1 MRMLMKPL
9 LAAAAVLS
17 IAAPAASAL
26 AHPMMDSP
34 GYHRVEGDRAVYR
47 GDRPVRFE
55 TVGWRH
61 HDWRHHHWRRHHD
74 HGWRR

>member
-9 LAAAAVLS
+9 LAVAAVLS

-26 AHPMMDSP
+26 AEPTIGAP
-34 GYHRVEGDRAVYR
+34 AYHRQEADRA
-47 GDRPVRFE
+47 DHPVRFE
-55 TVGWRH
+55 RIGWRH
-61 HDWRHHHWRRHHD
+61 HEGRRHYWHRHHD